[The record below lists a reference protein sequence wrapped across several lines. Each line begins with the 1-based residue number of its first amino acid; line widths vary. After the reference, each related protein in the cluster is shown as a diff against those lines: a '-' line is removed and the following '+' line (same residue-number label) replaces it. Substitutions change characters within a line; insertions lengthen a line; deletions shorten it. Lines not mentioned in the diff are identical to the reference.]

1 MCVCKKCM
9 MVGGA
14 AFLVLGVLF
23 LLQDFKVW
31 NFWGISWYTALFI
44 VVGIGHLGSSHCADC
59 EAVRMG
65 RGKK

>member
-9 MVGGA
+9 MIGGA
-14 AFLVLGVLF
+14 TFLVLGLAF
-23 LLQDFKVW
+23 LLKDLGKW
-31 NFWGISWYTALFI
+31 DFWGISWYTALFI
-44 VVGIGHLGSSHCADC
+44 VVGIGHLGASKCADC